1 MRHCRC
7 NSSMPG
13 KCLALYSL
21 GGLPLRLTSM
31 ITVSSCGVKL
41 QEVHPGLE
49 RTLNISQLGCTFLGW
64 FAGDDPVNEETTH
77 WTNSL
82 MSPPKVNLLLN
93 FWGKAECSQKR
104 NKSLL
109 QVGLEPFDQRSSAI
123 EWARTS
129 ITAKLASYPNM
140 KILVLIC

>member
-1 MRHCRC
+1 M
-7 NSSMPG
+7 
-13 KCLALYSL
+13 
-21 GGLPLRLTSM
+21 
-31 ITVSSCGVKL
+31 
-41 QEVHPGLE
+41 E

-64 FAGDDPVNEETTH
+64 FAGDDPVNKETTH

-109 QVGLEPFDQRSSAI
+109 QVGLEPFNQRSSAI
-123 EWARTS
+123 LIGQNMYRSTS
-129 ITAKLASYPNM
+129 LTVSTHYGSESDIPAG
-140 KILVLIC
+140 